1 MNAATNARLSE
12 LDGSLDAQ
20 ELSPALADELFA
32 VVDLL
37 SAQASLRNA
46 MSDPTAPDSAR
57 RSLATNVLTG
67 RVSQPATMV
76 VAAAAGLN
84 WGSGAGLGA
93 ALERQAV
100 RTLIGLA
107 QRAGQLD
114 VLEDELFRFA
124 RIVDADPALRA
135 AVSDRSVPLA
145 DRQQIVSDLLGS
157 KVLPASLALA
167 RRAVA
172 GEYRTFDLTIEA
184 YLTRAAEAR
193 QRAIAQVTVAR
204 PLTEE
209 QAQRL
214 KKALSSQVGREV
226 TLQVV
231 VDPAVMGG
239 VRVQVGDEVIDGT
252 VSNRLASAERQ
263 LN

>member
-12 LDGSLDAQ
+12 LDTALDAQ

-37 SAQASLRNA
+37 GSQASLRNA
-46 MSDPTAPDSAR
+46 MSDPTAPDTAR
-57 RSLATNVLTG
+57 RSLATNLLSG
-67 RVSQPATMV
+67 RVSQAASTV
-76 VAAAAGLN
+76 VVAAAGLN

-100 RTLIGLA
+100 RTLIGIA

-135 AVSDRSVPLA
+135 AISDRSAPLA
-145 DRQQIVSDLLGS
+145 DRQQIVSDLLGD
-157 KVLPASLALA
+157 KVSDAALALA
-167 RRAVA
+167 RRAVK
-172 GEYRTFDLTIEA
+172 GEYRTFYLTVEA

-193 QRAIAQVTVAR
+193 KRAIAHVTVAR
-204 PLTEE
+204 PLSDD
-209 QAQRL
+209 QSQRL
-214 KKALSSQVGREV
+214 RGALSRQVGRDV

-252 VSNRLASAERQ
+252 VSHRLAAAERQ